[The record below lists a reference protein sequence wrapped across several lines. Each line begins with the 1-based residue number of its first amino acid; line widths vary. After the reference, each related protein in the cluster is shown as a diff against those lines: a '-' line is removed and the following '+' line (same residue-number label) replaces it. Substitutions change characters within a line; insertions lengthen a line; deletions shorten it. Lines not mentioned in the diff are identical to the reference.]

1 MSFNSNDIINW
12 HEIYVLDGK
21 GDVHSKFATATSES
35 RQTAKES
42 AYKIAYSISQ
52 SDIIKAFKETNK

>member
-1 MSFNSNDIINW
+1 MSFNSEGILNW
-12 HEIYVLDGK
+12 YKIYVLDGE

-35 RQTAKES
+35 RQTAKEL

-52 SDIIKAFKETNK
+52 SDIIKAFKENK